1 MNFGGTECGTG
12 RSLPPR
18 SSSLAVGV
26 LGQRDGLV
34 ECGTGTLLAHLGPG
48 GRPSSPSTLPTQ
60 GSPSPPAPN
69 PQAGAGAPKAL
80 TSHGPEDGPDL
91 RGESRQQA
99 E

>member
-26 LGQRDGLV
+26 LGQRDSLV
-34 ECGTGTLLAHLGPG
+34 ECGTGTLLAHLRPG

-60 GSPSPPAPN
+60 GSPSPPPQTPKQEQAP
-69 PQAGAGAPKAL
+69 PRP
-80 TSHGPEDGPDL
+80 
-91 RGESRQQA
+91 
-99 E
+99 